1 MERFKPFK
9 ETDDIKFIKTHG
21 DEIWDI
27 MQRSYAPIGGF
38 FNI

>member
-1 MERFKPFK
+1 MQRFKLFK
-9 ETDDIKFIKTHG
+9 ETSDKEFIRYHA

-38 FNI
+38 